1 MTNDELIKQYQQSES
16 AERYLANLETSK
28 RKLKLDREVTRLQ
41 LLRKMPIVEA
51 ERIGVN

>member
-1 MTNDELIKQYQQSES
+1 MNSDDLIRQYNES
-16 AERYLANLETSK
+16 QAAERYLSNLETAK
-28 RKLKLDREVTRLQ
+28 RKLELAREVTRLQ